1 MKKEEE
7 LEKIDSFIMGYE
19 EKVVDL
25 NKEETFQSAMS
36 YEEDQ
41 KFILNTEKK
50 LALKEGIKLGAREE
64 KIQLARN
71 MLNKGLDIKLISEC
85 CELSEEEIR
94 KIDP

>member
-50 LALKEGIKLGAREE
+50 LALK
-64 KIQLARN
+64 
-71 MLNKGLDIKLISEC
+71 
-85 CELSEEEIR
+85 
-94 KIDP
+94 